1 MKNTK
6 VLAWTILIVLAL
18 VWGTS
23 FILIKRGLEVYS
35 AGEVGAL
42 RILAAC
48 IFMLPLSLPKLKK
61 LSSKNLKMLLGI
73 GMLGSFFPA
82 FLFALGQTRLD
93 SGVTGVM
100 NGLTPIF
107 VLLMGATIFKQK
119 FEKSKYI
126 GVALAF
132 IGTAILLTA
141 GSNESGLSGFNYYAI
156 FIVIATMCYG
166 ANLNI
171 IKYYLA
177 GLNAIV
183 ITSVSILLVGPFAL
197 AYLLLGT
204 EFTQKISAAPGAF
217 EALGYITLLGVMSTG
232 FALILFNRLV
242 QITTPIFSSM
252 VTYLIP
258 IVALTWGILD
268 GEVLVAGQIAG
279 IAAILVGVFITN
291 RKKSPNSNS
300 TQK

>member
-6 VLAWTILIVLAL
+6 VLAWTILVILAL

-48 IFMLPLSLPKLKK
+48 IFMMPMSIPKLKK
-61 LSSKNLKMLLGI
+61 LSSRHLKMLFGI
-73 GMLGSFFPA
+73 GLLGSFFPA

-107 VLLMGATIFKQK
+107 VLLIGASIFKQK
-119 FEKSKYI
+119 FEKTKYI

-141 GSNESGLSGFNYYAI
+141 GSSQAGFSGINYYAV
-156 FIVIATMCYG
+156 FIVVATMCYG

-171 IKYYLA
+171 IKYYFADLSA
-177 GLNAIV
+177 VV
-183 ITSVSILLVGPFAL
+183 ITSVSILLVGPFA
-197 AYLLLGT
+197 AIYLFG
-204 EFTQKISAAPGAF
+204 FTDFADNVNTVPGGL
-217 EALGYITLLGVMSTG
+217 EALGYISLLGIMSTG
-232 FALILFNRLV
+232 VALILFNRLV
-242 QITTPIFSSM
+242 QLTTPIFSSM

-268 GEVLVAGQIAG
+268 GETLVVGQIAG
-279 IAAILVGVFITN
+279 IAAILLGVYITN
-291 RKKSPNSNS
+291 RKKLPKAS
-300 TQK
+300 

>member
-6 VLAWTILIVLAL
+6 VLAWTILVILAL

-48 IFMLPLSLPKLKK
+48 IFMMPMSIPKLKK
-61 LSSKNLKMLLGI
+61 LSSRHLKMLFGI
-73 GMLGSFFPA
+73 GLLGSFFPA

-107 VLLMGATIFKQK
+107 VLLIGASIFKQK
-119 FEKSKYI
+119 FERTKYI

-141 GSNESGLSGFNYYAI
+141 GSSQAGFSGINYYAV
-156 FIVIATMCYG
+156 FIVVATMCYG

-171 IKYYLA
+171 IKYYFADLSA
-177 GLNAIV
+177 VV
-183 ITSVSILLVGPFAL
+183 ITSVSILLVGPFA
-197 AYLLLGT
+197 AIYLFG
-204 EFTQKISAAPGAF
+204 FTDFADKVNTVPGGL
-217 EALGYITLLGVMSTG
+217 EALGYISLLGIMSTG
-232 FALILFNRLV
+232 VALILFNRLV
-242 QITTPIFSSM
+242 QLTTPIFSSM

-268 GEVLVAGQIAG
+268 GETLVVGQIAG
-279 IAAILVGVFITN
+279 IAAILLGVYITN
-291 RKKSPNSNS
+291 RKKLLKAS
-300 TQK
+300 

>member
-6 VLAWTILIVLAL
+6 VLAWTILIILAL

-48 IFMLPLSLPKLKK
+48 VFMLPLSLPKLKK

-119 FEKSKYI
+119 FESSKYI

-141 GSNESGLSGFNYYAI
+141 GSSEAGFSGFNYYAI

-177 GLNAIV
+177 DLNAVV

-197 AYLLLGT
+197 AYLMLGT
-204 EFTQKISAAPGAF
+204 EFTEKISAAPGAY

-279 IAAILVGVFITN
+279 IAAILIGVFITN
-291 RKKSPNSNS
+291 RKKLPNSNS
-300 TQK
+300 AQK